1 MAKMDLSMTKGEIE
15 EFLSGNLIARISTI
29 GKDGYPIVHP
39 MWFLH
44 EDGLIVFTTP
54 KYAVKL
60 KNIRRNPKA
69 AVAIDIAGDETK
81 GVVFRGTAELVEEG
95 AREKAKKILLKYLG
109 DQDDPMYK
117 RLIEI
122 PRTIIRFRPEKTL
135 SWDYGKMR

>member
-1 MAKMDLSMTKGEIE
+1 MAKIDVTMTKEEVE

-29 GKDGYPIVHP
+29 GKDGYPMVYP
-39 MWFLH
+39 MWFLY

-60 KNIRRNPKA
+60 RNLRRNPRA

-95 AREKAKKILLKYLG
+95 ARETAKRILLKYLG
-109 DQDDPMYK
+109 DDRDPMFK
-117 RLIEI
+117 RLIDI

-135 SWDYGKMR
+135 SWDYAKMR